1 MKKFWTWNQKE
12 KQAEKPERTLVLN
25 GIIAEDSWFD
35 DEVTPMLFKE
45 ELNAGKGDV
54 TVWLNSP
61 GGDCFAA
68 AQIYNML
75 TGYPGKVTVKVDAV
89 AASAATVVA
98 MAGDEVQMSPVAMMM
113 IHNPAMMAAGDHNAM
128 KKAIEMLQ
136 ETKESI
142 LNAYERRTHLSRA
155 KLARLMDDETWM
167 DARKAV
173 ELGFADRI
181 IEPVS
186 GGESLSERRPEPML
200 PSALYSE
207 RECSRRI
214 IGRLTEKYKPPEDAV
229 SPEKKENAPTGR
241 SVAELESRLRLIRQ
255 FI

>member
-1 MKKFWTWNQKE
+1 M
-12 KQAEKPERTLVLN
+12 LHGV
-25 GIIAEDSWFD
+25 IAEESWLD
-35 DEVTPMLFKE
+35 DEVTPGLFKE
-45 ELNAGKGDV
+45 ELEAGEGNV
-54 TVWLNSP
+54 TVWINSP

-68 AQIYNML
+68 ARIYNML
-75 TGYPGKVTVKVDAV
+75 AAYPGKVTVKVDAI

-113 IHNPAMMAAGDHNAM
+113 MIHNPAMMAAGDHKAM
-128 KKAIEMLQ
+128 EKAIEALR

-173 ELGFADRI
+173 ELGFADKI
-181 IEPVS
+181 IEPAAK
-186 GGESLSERRPEPML
+186 EERLLEET
-200 PSALYSE
+200 SAASLYSE

-214 IGRLTEKYKPPEDAV
+214 IGRLTEKYKPPEDTI
-229 SPEKKENAPTGR
+229 SPEKKENALTGR
-241 SVAELESRLRLIRQ
+241 SVAELTNRLQLIRQ

>member
-1 MKKFWTWNQKE
+1 ML
-12 KQAEKPERTLVLN
+12 RGV
-25 GIIAEDSWFD
+25 IAEDSWLD
-35 DEVTPMLFKE
+35 DKVTPGLFKE
-45 ELNAGKGDV
+45 ELDAGEGNV
-54 TVWLNSP
+54 TVWINSP

-75 TGYPGKVTVKVDAV
+75 AAYPGKVTVKVDAV
-89 AASAATVVA
+89 AA

-113 IHNPAMMAAGDHNAM
+113 IHNPAMMAAGDHKAM
-128 KKAIEMLQ
+128 EKAIEALR

-142 LNAYERRTHLSRA
+142 INAYASRTHLSRA
-155 KLARLMDDETWM
+155 KLSKLMEDETWM

-181 IEPVS
+181 IEPGAS
-186 GGESLSERRPEPML
+186 GESLPGETPAAS
-200 PSALYSE
+200 LYSE

-214 IGRLTEKYKPPEDAV
+214 IGRLTEKYKPPEDTI
-229 SPEKKENAPTGR
+229 SPEKKEHAPTGR
-241 SVAELESRLRLIRQ
+241 SVAELANRLQLIRQ

>member
-1 MKKFWTWNQKE
+1 M
-12 KQAEKPERTLVLN
+12 LHGV
-25 GIIAEDSWFD
+25 IAEESWLD
-35 DEVTPMLFKE
+35 DEVTPGLFKE
-45 ELNAGKGDV
+45 ELEAGEGNV
-54 TVWLNSP
+54 TVWINSP

-68 AQIYNML
+68 ARIYNML
-75 TGYPGKVTVKVDAV
+75 AAYPGKVTVKVDAV

-113 IHNPAMMAAGDHNAM
+113 IHNPAMMAAGDHKAM
-128 KKAIEMLQ
+128 EKAIEALR

-142 LNAYERRTHLSRA
+142 LNAYEQRTHLSRV

-173 ELGFADRI
+173 ELGFADKI
-181 IEPVS
+181 IEPAAK
-186 GGESLSERRPEPML
+186 EERLLEET
-200 PSALYSE
+200 SAASLYSE

-229 SPEKKENAPTGR
+229 KPATKEDAPRGR
-241 SVAELESRLRLIRQ
+241 SIAELENRLQIIRQ

>member
-1 MKKFWTWNQKE
+1 MKKFWMWNRTEEQV
-12 KQAEKPERTLVLN
+12 EKPERTLVLR
-25 GIIAEDSWFD
+25 GVIAEDSWLD
-35 DEVTPMLFKE
+35 DEVTPELFKE
-45 ELNAGKGDV
+45 ELEAGEGNV
-54 TVWLNSP
+54 TVWINSP

-75 TGYPGKVTVKVDAV
+75 AAYPGKVTVKVDAV

-113 IHNPAMMAAGDHNAM
+113 IHNPAMMAAGDHKAM
-128 KKAIEMLQ
+128 EKAIEALR

-155 KLARLMDDETWM
+155 KLSKLMEDETWM

-173 ELGFADRI
+173 ELGFADKI
-181 IEPVS
+181 IES
-186 GGESLSERRPEPML
+186 AAKGERLPEETPAA
-200 PSALYSE
+200 SLYSE

-229 SPEKKENAPTGR
+229 KPAAKEDAPRGR
-241 SVAELESRLRLIRQ
+241 SIAELENRLQIIRQ

>member
-1 MKKFWTWNQKE
+1 MKKFWRWNRTEEQVE
-12 KQAEKPERTLVLN
+12 TPERTLVLR
-25 GIIAEDSWFD
+25 GVIAEDSWLD
-35 DEVTPMLFKE
+35 DKVTPGLFKE
-45 ELNAGKGDV
+45 ELDAGEGNV
-54 TVWLNSP
+54 TVWINSP

-75 TGYPGKVTVKVDAV
+75 AAYPGKVTVKVDAV
-89 AASAATVVA
+89 AASSATVVA

-113 IHNPAMMAAGDHNAM
+113 IHNPAMMAAGDHKAM
-128 KKAIEMLQ
+128 EKAIEALR

-142 LNAYERRTHLSRA
+142 LNAYERRTYLSRA
-155 KLARLMDDETWM
+155 KLSKLMEDETWM

-181 IEPVS
+181 IEPGAS
-186 GGESLSERRPEPML
+186 GESLPGETPAAS
-200 PSALYSE
+200 LYSE

-229 SPEKKENAPTGR
+229 KPAAKEDASRGR
-241 SVAELESRLRLIRQ
+241 SIAELENRLQIIRQ

>member
-1 MKKFWTWNQKE
+1 MKKFWTWNQTE
-12 KQAEKPERTLVLN
+12 ETPQERTLILSGV
-25 GIIAEDSWFD
+25 IAEDSWFD
-35 DEVTPMLFKE
+35 DEISPAQFKD
-45 ELNAGKGDV
+45 ELESGDGNI

-75 TGYPGKVTVKVDAV
+75 AAYPGKVTVKVDAV

-113 IHNPAMMAAGDHNAM
+113 IHNPAMMAAGDHNDMA
-128 KKAIEMLQ
+128 KAIEVLR

-142 LNAYERRTHLSRA
+142 INAYAGRTHLSRA
-155 KLARLMDDETWM
+155 KLSKLMEDETWM

-181 IEPVS
+181 IEPGAS
-186 GGESLSERRPEPML
+186 GESLPGETPAAS
-200 PSALYSE
+200 LYSE

-229 SPEKKENAPTGR
+229 KPAAKEDASRGR
-241 SVAELESRLRLIRQ
+241 SIAELENRLQIIRQ

>member
-1 MKKFWTWNQKE
+1 MKKFWMWNRTE
-12 KQAEKPERTLVLN
+12 EQAETPERTLVLR
-25 GIIAEDSWFD
+25 GVIAEDSWLD
-35 DEVTPMLFKE
+35 DEVTPGLFKE
-45 ELNAGKGDV
+45 ELDAGEGNV
-54 TVWLNSP
+54 TVWINSP

-68 AQIYNML
+68 ARIYNML
-75 TGYPGKVTVKVDAV
+75 AAYPGKATVKVDAV

-113 IHNPAMMAAGDHNAM
+113 IHNPAMMAAGDHKAM
-128 KKAIEMLQ
+128 EKAIEALR

-142 LNAYERRTHLSRA
+142 LNAYERRTHLSCA

-173 ELGFADRI
+173 ELGFADKI
-181 IEPVS
+181 IEPAAK
-186 GGESLSERRPEPML
+186 GERLPEETPAA
-200 PSALYSE
+200 SLYSE

-229 SPEKKENAPTGR
+229 KPAAKEDASRGR
-241 SVAELESRLRLIRQ
+241 SIAELTNRLQIIRQ